1 LIALV
6 AALFVLVRDL
16 LTRKIPVHIPTP
28 VVTFA
33 TALVAVPIGLAG
45 IAAEPWIMPG
55 LFPFLVTVGSAA
67 FLVFAF
73 ILMVVAFRGTD
84 VTAISPFRYSL
95 VVFAVIFGII
105 LFSEIPDAV
114 SFVGMGIIVA
124 AGVYMLHWE
133 TRQRRGATAS
143 AVAATQPPE

>member
-1 LIALV
+1 
-6 AALFVLVRDL
+6 
-16 LTRKIPVHIPTP
+16 
-28 VVTFA
+28 
-33 TALVAVPIGLAG
+33 
-45 IAAEPWIMPG
+45 
-55 LFPFLVTVGSAA
+55 
-67 FLVFAF
+67 
-73 ILMVVAFRGTD
+73 MVVAFRGTD